1 MKKFVSLALIAA
13 LVLAALAG
21 CAAPVAQSAAPAA
34 TEAPAKTE
42 EAAPAAAPAAE
53 PAEAEAEAEE
63 PWEPVTLKVGF
74 MGKGIK
80 PVGVIVA
87 MAKGFFEEEGII
99 IDAQKVSSMND
110 AYLAVSKGD
119 LDIYLFSSTA
129 AATFISQGTTTLR
142 VFGGTAS
149 EGSEIMCDVN
159 SDLKLDTLDD
169 FVGKTVAC
177 MMPETGQMVL
187 KSALLDAGYT
197 IGGPDDNADVTFIY
211 FSDTNAA
218 IEGCKKGE
226 FDCCITNS
234 VMGFYA
240 DDMGVRVEAAV
251 KDFVPAYP
259 CCRQTC
265 YQGTYEDNFEALVRF
280 ETATIRGHEYYKN
293 TDNMEEV
300 LDILQEFTDGQD
312 REYLKAQVYG
322 TENYTPV
329 MRLTLDPD
337 KKACVAFYEAMANIG
352 EIEDV
357 VDVDWNDYVVTDVYE
372 TALKA
377 LLEREPDNALYAEM
391 YEYFLANN

>member
-1 MKKFVSLALIAA
+1 MKKIVSLALTAA
-13 LVLAALAG
+13 MALALLAG
-21 CAAPVAQSAAPAA
+21 CAAPTAAPAAPAA
-34 TEAPAKTE
+34 TEAPAVTE
-42 EAAPAAAPAAE
+42 APAPAAAE
-53 PAEAEAEAEE
+53 PAPAEEPAEE

-87 MAKGFFEEEGII
+87 MAKGFYEEEGII

-159 SDLKLDTLDD
+159 SDLKLDTLAD

-197 IGGPDDNADVTFIY
+197 IGGPDDKADVTFVY

-226 FDCCITNS
+226 YDCCITNS

-240 DDMGVRVEAAV
+240 EQMGVRVEAAV

-265 YQGTYEDNFEALVRF
+265 YEGTYLNNFDALVRF
-280 ETATIRGHEYYKN
+280 EIATIRGHEYYKN

-337 KKACVAFYEAMANIG
+337 KKACVAFYQAMANIG
-352 EIEDV
+352 EIEDR
-357 VDVDWNDYVVTDVYE
+357 VDVDWNDYVVTDVYS
-372 TALKA
+372 TALQT
-377 LLEREPDNALYAEM
+377 LLEREPDNALYKEM
-391 YEYFLANN
+391 QEYFLANN

>member
-1 MKKFVSLALIAA
+1 
-13 LVLAALAG
+13 
-21 CAAPVAQSAAPAA
+21 
-34 TEAPAKTE
+34 
-42 EAAPAAAPAAE
+42 
-53 PAEAEAEAEE
+53 
-63 PWEPVTLKVGF
+63 
-74 MGKGIK
+74 
-80 PVGVIVA
+80 
-87 MAKGFFEEEGII
+87 
-99 IDAQKVSSMND
+99 MND

-119 LDIYLFSSTA
+119 LDVYLFSSTA

-142 VFGGTAS
+142 VFGGTAG

-159 SDLKLDTLDD
+159 SDLKLDTLED

-187 KSALLDAGYT
+187 KNALLQAGYT
-197 IGGPDDNADVTFIY
+197 IGGPDDKADVTFIY

-226 FDCCITNS
+226 YDCCITNS
-234 VMGFYA
+234 VMGYYA
-240 DDMGVRVEAAV
+240 DEMGVRVEAAV
-251 KDFVPAYP
+251 KDFVPTYP

-265 YQGTYEDNFEALVRF
+265 FEGTYVNNFDALVRF
-280 ETATIRGHEYYKN
+280 EIATIRGFEFYKN

-352 EIEDV
+352 EIEDSV
-357 VDVDWNDYVVTDVYE
+357 EVDWNDYVVTDVYG
-372 TALKA
+372 TALQT
-377 LLEREPDNALYAEM
+377 LMERDPGNALYNEM
-391 YEYFLANN
+391 NEYFLANN

>member
-1 MKKFVSLALIAA
+1 MKKIVSFVL
-13 LVLAALAG
+13 LAAMLLAVLAG
-21 CAAPVAQSAAPAA
+21 CSAPVAETAAPAA
-34 TEAPAKTE
+34 T
-42 EAAPAAAPAAE
+42 AAPAQTEAPAPAAE
-53 PAEAEAEAEE
+53 PAETAAEPEPAEE

-87 MAKGFFEEEGII
+87 MAKGFYEEEGIV
-99 IDAQKVSSMND
+99 IDKQVVSSMND

-142 VFGGTAS
+142 VFGGTAG

-159 SDLKLDTLDD
+159 SDLKLDTLAD

-197 IGGPDDNADVTFIY
+197 IGGPDDKADVTFVY
-211 FSDTNAA
+211 FSDTNSA

-226 FDCCITNS
+226 YDCCITNS
-234 VMGFYA
+234 VMGYYA
-240 DDMGVRVEAAV
+240 EQMGVRVEAAV

-265 YQGTYEDNFEALVRF
+265 YQGTYEDNFEAMVRF
-280 ETATIRGHEYYKN
+280 EIATIRGHEYYKN

-300 LDILQEFTDGQD
+300 LDILQDFTDGQD
-312 REYLKAQVYG
+312 RGYLQAQVYG
-322 TENYTPV
+322 TDDYTPV

-352 EIEDV
+352 EIEDS
-357 VDVDWNDYVVTDVYE
+357 VDVDWNDYVVTDVYG
-372 TALKA
+372 TALER
-377 LLEREPDNALYAEM
+377 LMEREPDNAFYAEM
-391 YEYFLANN
+391 YDYFLANN